1 MKKTLVIG
9 YGNPLRGDDGV
20 GWVLAEELEKKYS
33 LPQVEC
39 QMSIQLVPE
48 MAARFGEFDQ
58 VLFIDAAVSGN
69 PGYISINEVK
79 KGQATEKPLNHEF
92 DFDEMV
98 SFAEMF
104 HPKIPK
110 LTLFTVT
117 GSDFSFG
124 AGLSDDVVASIPEAM
139 SVLENL
145 IN

>member
-9 YGNPLRGDDGV
+9 YGNPLRRDDGV
-20 GWVLAEELEKKYS
+20 GWVLAEELEKRYS
-33 LPQVEC
+33 QSHVEC
-39 QMSIQLVPE
+39 RMSIQLVPE

-69 PGYISINEVK
+69 PGFISINEVK
-79 KGQATEKPLNHEF
+79 KGQASEKPLNHEF

-104 HPKIPK
+104 HPKIPQ
-110 LTLFTVT
+110 LTLFTVS

-124 AGLSDDVVASIPEAM
+124 AGLSEQVAASIPGAL
-139 SVLENL
+139 VALEEF